1 MSAPHASSKTIT
13 AIVDKENESVTLRLG
28 AIPLASYAI
37 CAIDELTAFP
47 QEEQARLLDVLQEGI
62 LDIDKHGRHFMIP
75 APTTIIATANPIHS
89 RWTERGVI
97 SNDEVNILKT
107 LLDRFQQIYGFRDDM
122 DEKQTSDFTKQM
134 SILRKRKPHNYNYLR
149 KFLVYASAVKT
160 SITPEAE
167 FMLNEFWKKAKI
179 QRTLSIRMY
188 RGLLNIAEAQ
198 AKIQLL
204 DMVDSETVRK
214 LMESV
219 RLMMVQYGQT
229 IKMPSNPKDVTYE
242 KCVEILQDNSTGI
255 AIREL
260 FEIACKED
268 QQISEYIGKNLS
280 MEHNFKV
287 KTVVNMLRNHSRI
300 REVNSRPIC
309 TSMD

>member
-204 DMVDSETVRK
+204 DMVDSETVQ
-214 LMESV
+214 EAN
-219 RLMMVQYGQT
+219 G
-229 IKMPSNPKDVTYE
+229 
-242 KCVEILQDNSTGI
+242 
-255 AIREL
+255 
-260 FEIACKED
+260 
-268 QQISEYIGKNLS
+268 ISEAYDGP
-280 MEHNFKV
+280 
-287 KTVVNMLRNHSRI
+287 I
-300 REVNSRPIC
+300 RSNY
-309 TSMD
+309 